1 MTYTLEDYL
10 VGLHTG
16 GWFGWSDSKNKV
28 YANLIIH
35 PKISNELFVMVDNPH
50 TKPTEQECTDGVAAL
65 QATYDGDTYKR
76 TRADAYEEIK
86 EQLDQ
91 LYHDMAAD
99 KGDKTGEWFKAI
111 KAVKD
116 ANPKP

>member
-16 GWFGWSDSKNKV
+16 GWFGFSDSKNKV

-50 TKPTEQECTDGVAAL
+50 T
-65 QATYDGDTYKR
+65 
-76 TRADAYEEIK
+76 
-86 EQLDQ
+86 
-91 LYHDMAAD
+91 
-99 KGDKTGEWFKAI
+99 
-111 KAVKD
+111 
-116 ANPKP
+116 

>member
-1 MTYTLEDYL
+1 M
-10 VGLHTG
+10 
-16 GWFGWSDSKNKV
+16 SKNFLVSPENPTGTLVDYTAEEEASKDAMEAQAATDLAAYNALA
-28 YANLIIH
+28 YA
-35 PKISNELFVMVDNPH
+35 
-50 TKPTEQECTDGVAAL
+50 
-65 QATYDGDTYKR
+65 R
-76 TRADAYEEIK
+76 TRAQAYEEVK

-116 ANPKP
+116 ATPKP